1 MESDAQLKK
10 IASDLQGVLGAVR
23 SRLAGLSDEAVLELM
38 ADFEAV
44 ARLASA
50 GGVLTAGEVGLRS
63 RPELGDEGLSRSQN
77 FTSPVKLVSSVT
89 GASARECKA
98 RLDLGGKLRGAVLL
112 GGGEGPAPFPLV
124 ARVLG
129 EGVLGVEAASAIVK
143 QCSVLADRGCPADIV
158 ALAEETL
165 VDQTLSCRLTA
176 DETLRAAIHLRE
188 VLDPDGAEP
197 RDEVLQMQRSLT
209 IALAPDGMYRG
220 KIALAPEQGGVW
232 MASIQAMQ
240 SPRVTGPRFL
250 DEDECV
256 AQMVTADT
264 RTQAQKNADTVTE
277 LIARA
282 AGADDMPRINGAIAT
297 VNVHMTLDDL
307 EKGRGVGWIDG
318 IDQPIPASTVA
329 QLRCSSPITATLF
342 GDKGEILY
350 HGKAKRLFT
359 ASQNRALAAR
369 DGGCVWPSCDRPP
382 SFCETHH
389 ANEWVSDDHPPGRT
403 DIDNG
408 VLLCHFHHSHLHKTP
423 WKLTMHD
430 GVPHLIPPRWVDTEQ
445 KPIPTTRRRTIQRP
459 AALPATIFRGQARSA
474 RQ

>member
-1 MESDAQLKK
+1 MTSTALLLEMADDLRVVAGSVGAES
-10 IASDLQGVLGAVR
+10 
-23 SRLAGLSDEAVLELM
+23 AGLKDGELLEFLAAAEAVG
-38 ADFEAV
+38 
-44 ARLASA
+44 RLAS
-50 GGVLTAGEVGLRS
+50 VVQVHLAGEVGVRS
-63 RPELGDEGLSRSQN
+63 RSELGDEGLSRSQN
-77 FTSPVKLVSSVT
+77 FTTPVALISKVT
-89 GASARECKA
+89 GASARTCKA
-98 RLDLGGKLRGAVLL
+98 RLDLGRKLRGAVLL
-112 GGGEGPAPFPLV
+112 GGGEGPAPFSAV
-124 ARVLG
+124 ARVLE
-129 EGVLGVEAASAIVK
+129 EGVLGVEAATAIVK
-143 QCSVLADRGCPADIV
+143 HCSALADRGCPADVV

-188 VLDPDGAEP
+188 VVDPDGAEP

-220 KIALAPEQGGVW
+220 TFALAPEQGGVW
-232 MASIQAMQ
+232 MSSIQVMQ
-240 SPRVTGPRFL
+240 SPRVTGPRFVDG
-250 DEDECV
+250 DEY
-256 AQMVTADT
+256 VTADG
-264 RTQAQKNADTVTE
+264 RTAAQKNADTITE

-307 EKGRGVGWIDG
+307 LAGRGVGWIDG
-318 IDQPIPASTVA
+318 IDQPVPASTVE
-329 QLRCSSPITATLF
+329 QLRCSSPVASTLF
-342 GDKGEILY
+342 GDRGEVLY

-359 ASQNRALAAR
+359 AAQNRALAAR

-408 VLLCHFHHSHLHKTP
+408 VLLCHFHHSHLHKSP

-459 AALPATIFRGQARSA
+459 AA
-474 RQ
+474 

>member
-1 MESDAQLKK
+1 MSSVVSILEMAAKVCGRS
-10 IASDLQGVLGAVR
+10 GAG
-23 SRLAGLSDEAVLELM
+23 LAGLGDDELLELM
-38 ADFEAV
+38 AAYEALGRAV
-44 ARLASA
+44 SA
-50 GGVLTAGEVGLRS
+50 QQVQLAGEVGVRS
-63 RPELGDEGLSRSQN
+63 RTELGDEGLSRSQN
-77 FTSPVKLVSSVT
+77 FTSPVALVAKVT
-89 GASARECKA
+89 GASARACKA
-98 RLDLGGKLRGAVLL
+98 RLELGRKLRGAVLL
-112 GGGEGPAPFPLV
+112 GGGEGPAPFPAV
-124 ARVLG
+124 SRVLD
-129 EGVLGVEAASAIVK
+129 EGVLGVEAATAIVK
-143 QCSVLADRGCPADIV
+143 QCGVLADRGCPADVV

-176 DETLRAAIHLRE
+176 DETFRAAIHLRE

-197 RDEVLQMQRSLT
+197 RDEVLQLQRSLT

-220 KIALAPEQGGVW
+220 KFALTPEQGGVW
-232 MASIQAMQ
+232 HSSIRALQ
-240 SPRVTGPRFL
+240 SPRVAGPRFVDG
-250 DEDECV
+250 DEYV
-256 AQMVTADT
+256 IADG
-264 RTQAQKNADTVTE
+264 RTQAQKNVDTVTE

-318 IDQPIPASTVA
+318 IDQPVPASTVA
-329 QLRCSSPITATLF
+329 QLRCSSPVAATLF
-342 GDKGEILY
+342 GDKGEVLY

-359 ASQNRALAAR
+359 AAQNRALAAR

-408 VLLCHFHHSHLHKTP
+408 VLLCHFHHSHLHKSP
-423 WKLTMHD
+423 WKLTMQE
-430 GVPHLIPPRWVDTEQ
+430 GTPHLIPPRWVDTEQ

-459 AALPATIFRGQARSA
+459 AA
-474 RQ
+474 

>member
-1 MESDAQLKK
+1 METDVGLKE
-10 IASDLQGVLGAVR
+10 IASDLRVALRVAR
-23 SRLAGLSDEAVLELM
+23 ATTAGLSDEALLELM
-38 ADFEAV
+38 AEFEAIG
-44 ARLASA
+44 RLASA
-50 GGVLTAGEVGLRS
+50 GQVHAAGEVGVRS
-63 RPELGDEGLSRSQN
+63 RTELGDEGLSRSQN
-77 FTSPVKLVSSVT
+77 FTSPVKLVAHVT

-98 RLDLGGKLRGAVLL
+98 RLELGRRLRGAVLL

-124 ARVLG
+124 ARALDD
-129 EGVLGVEAASAIVK
+129 GVLGVEAATAIVGR
-143 QCSVLADRGCPADIV
+143 CNELADRGCSADVV
-158 ALAEETL
+158 ATAEETL
-165 VDQTLSCRLTA
+165 VDQTLSCRLSA
-176 DETLRAAIHLRE
+176 DETAKLAIHLRE

-220 KIALAPEQGGVW
+220 KFALAPEQGGVW
-232 MASIQAMQ
+232 FASIQAMQ
-240 SPRVTGPRFL
+240 SPRVTGPRFVDG
-250 DEDECV
+250 DEY
-256 AQMVTADT
+256 ATADG

-282 AGADDMPRINGAIAT
+282 AGAEDMPRINGAIAT

-318 IDQPIPASTVA
+318 INQPIPASTVA
-329 QLRCSSPITATLF
+329 QLRCTSPVATTLF
-342 GDKGEILY
+342 GDKGELLY
-350 HGKAKRLFT
+350 HGKTKRLFT
-359 ASQNRALAAR
+359 AAQHRALAAR

-408 VLLCHFHHSHLHKTP
+408 VLLCHFHHSHLHKSP
-423 WKLTMHD
+423 WKLTMQG

-445 KPIPTTRRRTIQRP
+445 TPIPTTRRRTIQRP
-459 AALPATIFRGQARSA
+459 AA
-474 RQ
+474 

>member
-1 MESDAQLKK
+1 
-10 IASDLQGVLGAVR
+10 
-23 SRLAGLSDEAVLELM
+23 
-38 ADFEAV
+38 
-44 ARLASA
+44 
-50 GGVLTAGEVGLRS
+50 
-63 RPELGDEGLSRSQN
+63 
-77 FTSPVKLVSSVT
+77 VKLVGHVT

-98 RLDLGGKLRGAVLL
+98 RLELGRRLRGAVLL
-112 GGGEGPAPFPLV
+112 GGGEGPVPFPVV
-124 ARVLG
+124 ARVLD
-129 EGVLGVEAASAIVK
+129 EGVLGVEAATAIVK
-143 QCSVLADRGCPADIV
+143 QCSVLADRGCSPDVV

-176 DETLRAAIHLRE
+176 DETFRAAIHLRE

-209 IALAPDGMYRG
+209 IAQAPDGMYRG
-220 KIALAPEQGGVW
+220 TFALTPEQGGVW
-232 MASIQAMQ
+232 SASIRAMQ
-240 SPRVTGPRFL
+240 SPRVAGPRFVDG
-250 DEDECV
+250 DEYV
-256 AQMVTADT
+256 IADG

-282 AGADDMPRINGAIAT
+282 AGAEDMPRINGAIAT

-318 IDQPIPASTVA
+318 IDQPVPASTVA

-342 GDKGEILY
+342 GDKGEVLY

-359 ASQNRALAAR
+359 AAQNRALAAR

-408 VLLCHFHHSHLHKTP
+408 VLLCHFHHSHLHKSP

-459 AALPATIFRGQARSA
+459 AA
-474 RQ
+474 

>member
-1 MESDAQLKK
+1 MSSVARILEMA
-10 IASDLQGVLGAVR
+10 AGVCGRSGAG
-23 SRLAGLSDEAVLELM
+23 LAGLGDDELLELM
-38 ADFEAV
+38 AAYEVLGRAV
-44 ARLASA
+44 SAQQVRL
-50 GGVLTAGEVGLRS
+50 AGEVGVRS
-63 RPELGDEGLSRSQN
+63 RTELGDEGLSRSQN
-77 FTSPVKLVSSVT
+77 FTTPVALVAKVT
-89 GASARECKA
+89 GASARACKA
-98 RLDLGGKLRGAVLL
+98 RLDLGRKLRGAVLL
-112 GGGEGPAPFPLV
+112 GGGEGPAPFPVV
-124 ARVLG
+124 ARVLD
-129 EGVLGVEAASAIVK
+129 EGVLGVEAATAIVGR
-143 QCSVLADRGCPADIV
+143 CNELADRGCSADVV
-158 ALAEETL
+158 ATAEETL
-165 VDQTLSCRLTA
+165 VDQTIACRLSA
-176 DETLRAAIHLRE
+176 DETAKLAIHLRE

-220 KIALAPEQGGVW
+220 KFALAPEQGGVW
-232 MASIQAMQ
+232 MSSIQALQ
-240 SPRVTGPRFL
+240 SPRVAGPRFVDG
-250 DEDECV
+250 DEYV
-256 AQMVTADT
+256 IADG

-307 EKGRGVGWIDG
+307 ENGRGVGWIDG
-318 IDQPIPASTVA
+318 IDQPVPASTVA
-329 QLRCSSPITATLF
+329 QLRCSSPVAATLF
-342 GDKGEILY
+342 GDKGEVLF

-359 ASQNRALAAR
+359 AAQNRALAAR

-408 VLLCHFHHSHLHKTP
+408 VLLCHFHHSHLHKSP

-459 AALPATIFRGQARSA
+459 AA
-474 RQ
+474 